1 MDEHIFMFH
10 VLDMQPK
17 KLIDNVFQLPD
28 GLKSAELCAQIQD
41 QDWEKV
47 FCQGGT
53 YNCILL
59 PQRFLLNLIVK
70 RNK

>member
-17 KLIDNVFQLPD
+17 KLIDNVFQWPD

-41 QDWEKV
+41 QDWEKS
-47 FCQGGT
+47 
-53 YNCILL
+53 
-59 PQRFLLNLIVK
+59 FLSRWYIQLYSATPTFSS
-70 RNK
+70 

>member
-17 KLIDNVFQLPD
+17 KLIDNVFQWPD

-41 QDWEKV
+41 QDWEKSFFVKVVHTIV
-47 FCQGGT
+47 FC
-53 YNCILL
+53 YLNVFFLIL
-59 PQRFLLNLIVK
+59 
-70 RNK
+70 

>member
-17 KLIDNVFQLPD
+17 KLIDNVFQWPD

-41 QDWEKV
+41 QDWEKS
-47 FCQGGT
+47 
-53 YNCILL
+53 
-59 PQRFLLNLIVK
+59 FLSRWYIQLYSAPSTFSF
-70 RNK
+70 

>member
-17 KLIDNVFQLPD
+17 KLIDNVFQWPD

-41 QDWEKV
+41 QDWEKS
-47 FCQGGT
+47 
-53 YNCILL
+53 
-59 PQRFLLNLIVK
+59 FLSRWYIQSYSATSTFSS
-70 RNK
+70 